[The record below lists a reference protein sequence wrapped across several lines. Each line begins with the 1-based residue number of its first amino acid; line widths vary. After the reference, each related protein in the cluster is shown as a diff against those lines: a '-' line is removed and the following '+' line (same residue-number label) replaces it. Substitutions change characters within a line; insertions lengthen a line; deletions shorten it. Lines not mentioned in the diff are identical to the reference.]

1 MRTVFFVTQIVFS
14 ILLVLAILSQ
24 QRGSGLSETFG
35 GSSTFYTTKRGAEKV
50 LSVATIVLAVLFVAN
65 SVAFIFVR

>member
-50 LSVATIVLAVLFVAN
+50 LSIATVVLAVLFVAN
-65 SVAFIFVR
+65 SVAFLFVR